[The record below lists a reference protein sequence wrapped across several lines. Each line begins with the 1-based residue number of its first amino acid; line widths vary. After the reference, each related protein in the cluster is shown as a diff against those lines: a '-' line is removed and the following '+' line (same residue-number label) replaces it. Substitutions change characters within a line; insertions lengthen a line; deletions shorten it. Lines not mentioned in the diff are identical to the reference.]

1 MKIVGGEK
9 GIAGNKLF
17 DRGSRKISDY
27 FRRREEERKAI
38 IWMSWNAKRNHTVNY
53 FPKILLYFV

>member
-1 MKIVGGEK
+1 MRMKIVGGEK

-27 FRRREEERKAI
+27 FRRREEERKTI
-38 IWMSWNAKRNHTVNY
+38 I
-53 FPKILLYFV
+53 